1 MNLEPDWDE
10 LLLPQALCSM
20 RCTPAHATKI
30 VPAELLLSRPV
41 VFPFEVE
48 RNGQQG
54 EGIIFI
60 FFCFKYENF
69 SFCETLT

>member
-1 MNLEPDWDE
+1 MKLDPDWDE
-10 LLLPQALCSM
+10 TLLPQALCSM

-48 RNGQQG
+48 QLDEKGQ
-54 EGIIFI
+54 GIHCNLF
-60 FFCFKYENF
+60 
-69 SFCETLT
+69 